1 MLRVGLTGGLASGKS
16 TVASLFTRRGV
27 HILNADQIGRE
38 FMQPGQPVYDAIL
51 SRFHGYPD
59 APQLTL
65 ADGQLDRS
73 ALARYVLSTGKLDEL
88 SQIVHP
94 PVVAEQERRTRLIFS
109 KDPNAIV
116 MVESALIFEADRAK
130 TAPGFSHRF
139 DKLILVTAPEDVRLA
154 RYITRGGKALELGAE
169 ERAAL
174 EADGR
179 KRIAMQMTDQEKAPL
194 CDFVIENSGSLEQL
208 ESQVE
213 LILKQ
218 LQLENVQPRIEGA
231 TPATR

>member
-16 TVASLFTRRGV
+16 TVASLFGRRGV

-38 FMQPGQPVYDAIL
+38 LMQPGQPVYDAIL
-51 SRFHGYPD
+51 AHFHRYTD
-59 APQLTL
+59 APRLTL

-73 ALARYVLSTGKLDEL
+73 TLARYVLSTGKLEEL
-88 SQIVHP
+88 SRIVHP
-94 PVVAEQERRTRLIFS
+94 PVVAEQERRTQRIFAA
-109 KDPNAIV
+109 DPDAIV

-139 DKLILVTAPEDVRLA
+139 DKLILVTASQDVRLA
-154 RYITRGGKALELGAE
+154 RYTNRGGKALSPEELT
-169 ERAAL
+169 AL
-174 EADGR
+174 EEDGR
-179 KRIAMQMTDQEKAPL
+179 KRIATQMTDEEKAPL
-194 CDFVIENSGSLEQL
+194 CDFVIENSGSLEHL

-213 LILKQ
+213 IILKQ
-218 LQLENVQPRIEGA
+218 LHRKNVGRKNDGA

>member
-16 TVASLFTRRGV
+16 TVAGLFARHGV

-38 FMQPGQPVYDAIL
+38 LMQPGQPVYDAIL
-51 SRFHGYPD
+51 AHFHGYPD
-59 APQLTL
+59 APPLTL

-88 SQIVHP
+88 SRIVHP

-109 KDPNAIV
+109 SDPDAIV
-116 MVESALIFEADRAK
+116 MVESALIFEADRSK

-139 DKLILVTAPEDVRLA
+139 DKLILVTAPEDLRLD
-154 RYITRGGKALELGAE
+154 RYTTRGSKVLSEDEL
-169 ERAAL
+169 AAL
-174 EADGR
+174 EEDGR
-179 KRIAMQMTDQEKAPL
+179 KRIAKQMTDQEKAPL
-194 CDFVIENSGSLEQL
+194 CDFVIDNSGSLEHL
-208 ESQVE
+208 ETEVDT
-213 LILKQ
+213 ILQQ
-218 LQLENVQPRIEGA
+218 LQLENARKKTAGA

>member
-16 TVASLFTRRGV
+16 TVAGLFARRGV

-38 FMQPGQPVYDAIL
+38 LMQPGQPVYDAIL
-51 SRFHGYPD
+51 AHFHGYPD
-59 APQLTL
+59 APPLTL

-88 SQIVHP
+88 SRIVHP

-109 KDPNAIV
+109 SDPDAIV
-116 MVESALIFEADRAK
+116 MVESALIFEADRSK

-139 DKLILVTAPEDVRLA
+139 DKLILVTAPEDLRLD
-154 RYITRGGKALELGAE
+154 RYTTRGSKVLSEDEL
-169 ERAAL
+169 AAL
-174 EADGR
+174 EEDGR
-179 KRIAMQMTDQEKAPL
+179 KRIAKQMTDQEKAPL
-194 CDFVIENSGSLEQL
+194 CDFVIDNSGSLEHL
-208 ESQVE
+208 ETEVDT
-213 LILKQ
+213 ILQQ
-218 LQLENVQPRIEGA
+218 LQLENARKKTAGA

>member
-16 TVASLFTRRGV
+16 TVASLFARRGV

-38 FMQPGQPVYDAIL
+38 LMQPGQLVYDAIL
-51 SRFHGYPD
+51 SHFHGYPE

-88 SQIVHP
+88 SRIVHP
-94 PVVAEQERRTRLIFS
+94 PVVAEQERRIQLIFS
-109 KDPNAIV
+109 SDPDAIV

-154 RYITRGGKALELGAE
+154 RYTTRGGKALSAE
-169 ERAAL
+169 QVAAL
-174 EADGR
+174 EEDGR
-179 KRIAMQMTDQEKAPL
+179 KRISMQMTDQEKVPL
-194 CDFVIENSGSLEQL
+194 CDFVIENSGSRQHLET
-208 ESQVE
+208 EVE
-213 LILKQ
+213 TILQQ
-218 LQLENVQPRIEGA
+218 LQQQNVRHRNQGA
-231 TPATR
+231 TPTTR